1 MAFSPQGLS
10 KPNSRLSVCV
20 KHEQVRVALC
30 IRDTLKL
37 IESHEDVPIG
47 DTDAGRFQEFVDDI
61 ISTVKCGD
69 VKVLQTSLPLFTLK
83 ICSFDIWEMQNINF

>member
-30 IRDTLKL
+30 IRDALKL
-37 IESHEDVPIG
+37 IEAHVDVPIWG
-47 DTDAGRFQEFVDDI
+47 IETRRFQECVDDKYFKLFFLFGKWR
-61 ISTVKCGD
+61 ISIFD
-69 VKVLQTSLPLFTLK
+69 LSTLK
-83 ICSFDIWEMQNINF
+83 VSYFMLSW